1 MSMAPSVLRRRLLSE
16 MRKTVLA
23 MMSPQWDLALE
34 GRPKADV
41 NKAARTL
48 LAMQRGRLR
57 LGNAE
62 LAEIR
67 DQLKAKE
74 KDLVSG
80 MKAMQRARKRLANVT
95 TVLAVASELAKIAG
109 RIVGLAV

>member
-1 MSMAPSVLRRRLLSE
+1 MLSE

-23 MMSPQWDLALE
+23 MMSPEWDIALE
-34 GRPKADV
+34 GLAKADV
-41 NKAARTL
+41 NKAALTL
-48 LAMQRGRLR
+48 LAMQRARLR

-62 LAEIR
+62 LSGIR
-67 DQLKAKE
+67 DQLEAKE

-80 MKAMQRARKRLANVT
+80 MKALQRSRKRLANVKT
-95 TVLAVASELAKIAG
+95 LLAAASEVVKIVG

>member
-1 MSMAPSVLRRRLLSE
+1 MAPSTLRRKLLSE

-34 GRPKADV
+34 GRPKAEV
-41 NKAARTL
+41 TKAARTL
-48 LAMQRGRLR
+48 LAMQRARLR

-74 KDLVSG
+74 TDLVSG
-80 MKAMQRARKRLANVT
+80 MKALDRSRKKLANVK
-95 TVLAVASELAKIAG
+95 TVLVAAAEVVKIVA
-109 RIVGLAV
+109 RIVDLAV

>member
-1 MSMAPSVLRRRLLSE
+1 MAPSALRRRLLSE

-23 MMSPQWDLALE
+23 MMSPDWDIALE

-41 NKAARTL
+41 NKAAQTL
-48 LAMQRGRLR
+48 LATQRARLR

-74 KDLVSG
+74 KDLLSG
-80 MKAMQRARKRLANVT
+80 IKALQRSRKKLANVKT
-95 TVLAVASELAKIAG
+95 LLAAASELAKIVG

>member
-1 MSMAPSVLRRRLLSE
+1 

-23 MMSPQWDLALE
+23 MMSPAWDLALE
-34 GRPKADV
+34 GKPKNEV
-41 NKAARTL
+41 TKAARAL
-48 LAMQRGRLR
+48 LAMQRARLR

-62 LAEIR
+62 LTEIR

-80 MKAMQRARKRLANVT
+80 MKALQRSRKKLANIKT
-95 TVLAVASELAKIAG
+95 LLAAASEVAKIVG

>member
-1 MSMAPSVLRRRLLSE
+1 MAPSTLRRGLLSE

-34 GRPKADV
+34 GRTKQEV
-41 NKAARTL
+41 FKAARTL
-48 LAMQRGRLR
+48 LAMQRARLR

-80 MKAMQRARKRLANVT
+80 MKALARSRKRLANVK
-95 TVLAVASELAKIAG
+95 TVLAAASEVAKIVG

>member
-1 MSMAPSVLRRRLLSE
+1 MSVAPSTLRRRLLSE

-23 MMSPQWDLALE
+23 MMSPRWDLALE
-34 GRPKADV
+34 GKTRDEV
-41 NKAARTL
+41 TKAARTL
-48 LAMQRGRLR
+48 LAMQRARLR

-74 KDLVSG
+74 QDLLSG
-80 MKAMQRARKRLANVT
+80 IEALQRSRKKLANVKS
-95 TVLAVASELAKIAG
+95 VLAAATALTNIVG
-109 RIVGLAV
+109 RIVGLVA

>member
-1 MSMAPSVLRRRLLSE
+1 MAPSKLRRQLRTE
-16 MRKTVLA
+16 MRETVLA
-23 MMSPQWDLALE
+23 MMSPEWDLALE
-34 GRPKADV
+34 GRTKDEV
-41 NKAARTL
+41 TKAARTL
-48 LAMQRGRLR
+48 LAMQRARLR

-67 DQLKAKE
+67 DQLKANE

-80 MKAMQRARKRLANVT
+80 IKALQRSRKKLANVR
-95 TVLAVASELAKIAG
+95 TVLTAASEVAKIVG

>member
-23 MMSPQWDLALE
+23 MMSPEWDLALE
-34 GRPKADV
+34 GKPKDEV

-48 LAMQRGRLR
+48 LATQRARLR

-62 LAEIR
+62 LTEIR

-80 MKAMQRARKRLANVT
+80 MKALARSRKKLANVKT
-95 TVLAVASELAKIAG
+95 LLVAASELARIVG

>member
-1 MSMAPSVLRRRLLSE
+1 MAPSALRRQLLSE

-23 MMSPQWDLALE
+23 MMSPDWDIALE
-34 GRPKADV
+34 GLAKAEV

-48 LAMQRGRLR
+48 LATQRARLR

-62 LAEIR
+62 LSEIR
-67 DQLKAKE
+67 DQLAAKE

-80 MKAMQRARKRLANVT
+80 MKALQRSRKKLANVKT
-95 TVLAVASELAKIAG
+95 LLAAASEVVRIVG

>member
-1 MSMAPSVLRRRLLSE
+1 MAPSTLRRQLLSE

-23 MMSPQWDLALE
+23 MMSPEWDLALE
-34 GRPKADV
+34 GKTKDEV
-41 NKAARTL
+41 TKAARTL

-57 LGNAE
+57 LGSAE

-67 DQLKAKE
+67 DQLKAGE
-74 KDLVSG
+74 RDLLG
-80 MKAMQRARKRLANVT
+80 GIKALQRSRQKLANVK
-95 TVLAVASELAKIAG
+95 TVLAAATALAKIVG